1 MDSGLTRRGLLRTA
15 GKAALAGSVLGGITS
30 LLRAGRAD
38 AVDWEKLLRTAKP
51 EGYGIVKQ
59 LTGRAFSGGRRLNEG
74 SRVESGEQIQVSK
87 GGRLILTMSDQS
99 LFQMFGPTT
108 LDLILSM
115 MREGILNLLFGSILS
130 VVPRRNRYLV
140 MGPTGTIGIKGTV
153 FFRQVFPEDQV
164 MARTMEGQM
173 RTPEGVH
180 DYFCNCHGEVEY
192 QKPETAET
200 FYNDRSEYHNAFFLD
215 PRTPGLLVKAPMIN
229 HNDKLIQA
237 MIDLQE
243 EPKHDATWLRHA

>member
-1 MDSGLTRRGLLRTA
+1 MESGLTRRGLLRTA
-15 GKAALAGSVLGGITS
+15 GKAALAGGILGGITS

-38 AVDWEKLLRTAKP
+38 AIDWERLLRTAKP
-51 EGYGIVKQ
+51 DGYGIVKQ

-130 VVPRRNRYLV
+130 VVPTRNRYLV

-229 HNDKLIQA
+229 HNDKLIKA

>member
-1 MDSGLTRRGLLRTA
+1 MDSRLTRRGLLSAA
-15 GKAALAGSVLGGITS
+15 GKAALAGGVWGGITS
-30 LLRAGRAD
+30 LIIAGRAD
-38 AVDWEKLLRTAKP
+38 AIDWEKLLRTAKT
-51 EGYGIVKQ
+51 ENFGVVRQ
-59 LTGRAFSGGRRLNEG
+59 LTGRAFSGGRRLKEG
-74 SRVESGEQIQVSK
+74 SRVESGERVRVSK
-87 GGRLILTMSDQS
+87 GGKVILLMADKS

-108 LDLILSM
+108 LDLLLSM
-115 MREGILNLLFGSILS
+115 MRQGILNLLFGSVLS
-130 VVPRRNRYLV
+130 VVPRGNNYLV
-140 MGPTGTIGIKGTV
+140 MGPTGAIGIKGTV

-229 HNDKLIQA
+229 HNDKLIKA

>member
-1 MDSGLTRRGLLRTA
+1 MDSGLTRRGLLSTA
-15 GKAALAGSVLGGITS
+15 GKAAFAGGVLGGITS

-38 AVDWEKLLRTAKP
+38 AIDWEKLLRTAKP

-59 LTGRAFSGGRRLNEG
+59 LTGRAFSGGR
-74 SRVESGEQIQVSK
+74 VESGEQIQVSK
-87 GGRLILTMSDQS
+87 GGKLILAMSDKS
-99 LFQMFGPTT
+99 VFQMFGPTT

-115 MREGILNLLFGSILS
+115 MREGILNLLFGSLLS
-130 VVPRRNRYLV
+130 VVPKRNRYLV

-153 FFRQVFPEDQV
+153 FFRQVFPDDQV
-164 MARTMEGQM
+164 MVHTMEGEM
-173 RTPEGVH
+173 RTPAGVN

-192 QKPETAET
+192 LQPETAET
-200 FYNDRSEYHNAFFLD
+200 FYNDRAEYHNAFFLD
-215 PRTPGLLVKAPMIN
+215 PRTPGLLMKAPMIN
-229 HNDKLIQA
+229 HDDKQIKA